1 MKLRNPMNKWGM
13 WRHDISF
20 SEKFFWSIISI
31 AVAILLGSYFS
42 GLL

>member
-20 SEKFFWSIISI
+20 SKKSIISI
-31 AVAILLGSYFS
+31 AVAILLGLYFS
-42 GLL
+42 RLL